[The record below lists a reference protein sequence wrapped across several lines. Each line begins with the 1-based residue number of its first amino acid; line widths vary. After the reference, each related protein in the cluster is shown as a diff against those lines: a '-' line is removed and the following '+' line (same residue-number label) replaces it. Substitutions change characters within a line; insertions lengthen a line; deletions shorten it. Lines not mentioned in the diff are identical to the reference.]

1 MPLSCLERY
10 QFRMRAKGAIP
21 RESWLKNTQAWIN
34 TKLPASLSYYT
45 AEIDGEERQCAIISS
60 RHDTMKKII
69 TMPGEHL
76 TNGTYVKWADEIW
89 LITSVDPQS
98 EVYQTGSMTQCNYLL
113 KWVNNKGEV
122 ISRWVIALDGTKY
135 LTGEYDQ
142 NTMTLGD
149 SRLQL
154 TMPRDDETVLVNR
167 GARFLIDDP
176 DADQPMAYELTKVN
190 RSGSVYGGHGVF
202 VHMLS
207 EDNRQDEHDNYE
219 LMIANY
225 WDRIG
230 QFSVQFNNANDP
242 LTLAVGDAFVLEAE
256 VYKDGSVFE
265 DGVVE
270 FSSSNKDVVVVSDD
284 GTLTTVSSGEAEIT
298 ATYLTFSNT
307 INIVVTDEHD
317 PDPGHTNHHIS
328 FGDLDQTDSA
338 LVGSTIQLKAELY
351 SDGVKDDTAEFTYLI
366 DCDTTIATMSV
377 VDGVATINVN
387 RNRKNIGES
396 FIITATCSQTET
408 THSKELIV
416 KGWS

>member
-1 MPLSCLERY
+1 MIFVCQL
-10 QFRMRAKGAIP
+10 
-21 RESWLKNTQAWIN
+21 QAFSSVPSF
-34 TKLPASLSYYT
+34 TYSVT
-45 AEIDGEERQCAIISS
+45 TERQFSPAFIPDKEQIRSLC
-60 RHDTMKKII
+60 
-69 TMPGEHL
+69 
-76 TNGTYVKWADEIW
+76 
-89 LITSVDPQS
+89 
-98 EVYQTGSMTQCNYLL
+98 QC
-113 KWVNNKGEV
+113 
-122 ISRWVIALDGTKY
+122 
-135 LTGEYDQ
+135 
-142 NTMTLGD
+142 
-149 SRLQL
+149 
-154 TMPRDDETVLVNR
+154 
-167 GARFLIDDP
+167 
-176 DADQPMAYELTKVN
+176 
-190 RSGSVYGGHGVF
+190 SGSG
-202 VHMLS
+202 
-207 EDNRQDEHDNYE
+207 N
-219 LMIANY
+219 
-225 WDRIG
+225 
-230 QFSVQFNNANDP
+230 
-242 LTLAVGDAFVLEAE
+242 
-256 VYKDGSVFE
+256 
-265 DGVVE
+265 GVVE

-284 GTLTTVSSGEAEIT
+284 GALTTVSSGEAEIT